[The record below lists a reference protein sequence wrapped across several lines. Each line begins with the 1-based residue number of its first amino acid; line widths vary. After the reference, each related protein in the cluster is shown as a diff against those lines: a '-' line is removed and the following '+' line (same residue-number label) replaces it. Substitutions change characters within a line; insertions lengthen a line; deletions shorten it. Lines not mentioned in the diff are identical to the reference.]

1 MVERAP
7 GTASSGMMSS
17 ESSPAEDLPALY
29 RVILDGVAV
38 LERRGARVEA
48 DRIRRAAIVAYSTAW
63 DETQLRA
70 LEQLAMRCR
79 LLSEALDRSAEGG
92 PGTG

>member
-1 MVERAP
+1 
-7 GTASSGMMSS
+7 MMSS

-63 DETQLRA
+63 DETQFRV